1 MSCVNK
7 TINSGISDK
16 TAWEVI
22 TGRKPDP
29 HNVREFGEIVFAH
42 VPAGLRPIKSDLTV
56 PRGRLARILGQD
68 EMVTGYVVRYEDDGS
83 VGFAPDVRTAT
94 GVDIDTPIK
103 ERQATPRPPVNV
115 QPSPPSMKLS
125 EVRMEAGTQ
134 KKIGELGSGDR
145 ARKDNEDRTV
155 ISPTE
160 PVPAESDNASGVV
173 QPIPAA
179 PPGVSNSSIRR
190 STRLQKAA
198 DKSVQSAHIAGR
210 RSRPCISYGSS
221 GRRTCHS

>member
-56 PRGRLARILGQD
+56 PKGRLARILGQD

-179 PPGVSNSSIRR
+179 PPGVSNSSIR
-190 STRLQKAA
+190 SK
-198 DKSVQSAHIAGR
+198 H
-210 RSRPCISYGSS
+210 
-221 GRRTCHS
+221 